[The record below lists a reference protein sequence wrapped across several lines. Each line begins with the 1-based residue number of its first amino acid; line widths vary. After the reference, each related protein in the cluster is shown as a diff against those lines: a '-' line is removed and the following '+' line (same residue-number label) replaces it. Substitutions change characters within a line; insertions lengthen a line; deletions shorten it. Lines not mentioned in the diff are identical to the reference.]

1 VHVLRNPAGGGS
13 RSRRR
18 ATKLVGELAA
28 RGHDVVDLTGTTAN
42 ESSENLGRA
51 VEAGEVD
58 RIVLAGGD
66 GLVHL
71 AIQHLATTTIAVT
84 LAPLG
89 TGNDFA
95 NALGITG
102 KGELV
107 IDTTASPVDLIEVVS
122 NGAHV
127 RWVASIAIA
136 GFPAA
141 INRRA
146 NDLSPRLGAQVYTV
160 AAALE
165 LPRFQRQ
172 QLSLRLDGVAIE
184 TDTAMLAIGNTKLF
198 GGGML
203 ACPDALPNDGLV
215 HLTSIQG
222 VGRIGILRHLV
233 GRTGGTADR
242 PEVLRRTA
250 KRIDL
255 DTPYIDIWAD
265 GEPVSVSPQSFHVR
279 SSALHVTSI
288 TMQAQVSPGY
298 S

>member
-1 VHVLRNPAGGGS
+1 VRVHVLRNPAGGGT

-18 ATKLVGELAA
+18 AGELIDGLSAL
-28 RGHDVVDLTGTTAN
+28 GHEVIDLTGTTAG
-42 ESSENLGRA
+42 ESSTNLQHAIG
-51 VEAGEVD
+51 AGTID

-71 AIQHLATTTIAVT
+71 AIQHLATTSVAVT

-95 NALGITG
+95 NALGITA
-102 KGELV
+102 KDDV
-107 IDTTASPVDLIEVVS
+107 IINTASLPVDLIEVTCDDV
-122 NGAHV
+122 HLK
-127 RWVASIAIA
+127 WVASIAIA

-141 INRRA
+141 INERA
-146 NDLSPRLGAQVYTV
+146 NNLSLPLGAHVYTV

-165 LPRFQRQ
+165 LPRFRRQ
-172 QLSLRLDGVAIE
+172 QLSLQIDGETIE

-203 ACPDALPNDGLV
+203 ACPDALPDDGLL

-222 VGRIGILRHLV
+222 VGRIGILRHLI
-233 GRTGGTADR
+233 GRAGGTADR

-250 KRIDL
+250 TRIDL

-265 GEPVSVSPQSFHVR
+265 GEPVSSSPMSFHVR
-279 SSALHVTSI
+279 PGALNVASTAMRGSLS
-288 TMQAQVSPGY
+288 TG
-298 S
+298 